1 MRRHY
6 IRAGEK
12 TKLKVNLP
20 VYDGVVIDMFEPEYF
35 EFVTL
40 RIKRFLLD
48 DMLEQF
54 GMYVSVRED
63 TENAESI
70 IVRIKVGISSGFY
83 RWAMRYAENMEILEP
98 YNIRENFKEKLK
110 KISEIYKKIV
120 QLYSF

>member
-1 MRRHY
+1 MY
-6 IRAGEK
+6 QPYCNI
-12 TKLKVNLP
+12 T
-20 VYDGVVIDMFEPEYF
+20 
-35 EFVTL
+35 
-40 RIKRFLLD
+40 RFLLD

>member
-1 MRRHY
+1 MRY